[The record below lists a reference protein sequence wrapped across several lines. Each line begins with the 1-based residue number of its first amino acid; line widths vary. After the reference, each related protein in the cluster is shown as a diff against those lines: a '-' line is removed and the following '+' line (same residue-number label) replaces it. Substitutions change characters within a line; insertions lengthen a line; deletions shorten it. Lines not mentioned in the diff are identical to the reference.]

1 MPGPLREIERAIRS
15 GLLNPLGYFWVMKDE
30 TEDQEPMKYYSKH
43 IGDFATATR
52 LLSLTERG
60 AYNELM
66 DYYYATEQ
74 PLPADLDALCRIAG
88 AFSEQERTAVDK
100 VSRQFFEKVDGQLF
114 QAKIEDQ
121 ILAYNEEAEKN
132 RLNGGRGGRPPKP
145 RDNPLGIPVDNPEE
159 TQRGTQ
165 KKANPVT
172 SNHISKPNGLDKGK
186 KPPAAPVAL
195 PDWIPAETWSD
206 FVAMRKQ
213 MRKPMGEAAIRLAVK
228 TLDALRGE
236 GNDPNAVIEQ
246 SIMRGW
252 SGFFPLRGEF
262 AKAAAAQKFDP
273 VAFVNRNRVSDN
285 RERTDD
291 IIDV

>member
-1 MPGPLREIERAIRS
+1 MSATDNPQTLKS
-15 GLLNPLGYFWVMKDE
+15 GFLNPLGYFWVMRDE
-30 TEDQEPMKYYSKH
+30 AEDQDAMKYYSKH

-66 DYYYATEQ
+66 DYYYASEQ
-74 PLPADLDALCRIAG
+74 PLPADLDTLCRIAG

-114 QAKIEDQ
+114 HAKIEEQ

-132 RLNGGRGGRPPKP
+132 RLNGGKGGRPPKP
-145 RDNPLGIPVDNPEE
+145 KENPLGNPLANPNE
-159 TQRGTQ
+159 TQ

-186 KPPAAPVAL
+186 KAPAAPFAL
-195 PDWIPAETWSD
+195 PDWVPANTWND

-213 MRKPMGEAAIRLAVK
+213 MRKPMGEAAMRLAVK
-228 TLDALRGE
+228 TLDGLRSNGD
-236 GNDPNAVIEQ
+236 DPQFVIEQ

-252 SGFFPLRGEF
+252 TGLFPLRGDF
-262 AKAAAAQKFDP
+262 VGRGGSRGPRNDRAAAAAAIFGAP
-273 VAFVNRNRVSDN
+273 RASGEV
-285 RERTDD
+285 
-291 IIDV
+291 IDV

>member
-1 MPGPLREIERAIRS
+1 MR
-15 GLLNPLGYFWVMKDE
+15 DE
-30 TEDQEPMKYYSKH
+30 TEGQSQMKYYSKH

-52 LLSLTERG
+52 LLSLMERG

-66 DYYYATEQ
+66 DYYYATEK

-114 QAKIEDQ
+114 QAKIEEQ
-121 ILAYNEEAEKN
+121 ILSYNEESEKN
-132 RLNGGRGGRPPKP
+132 RMNGGKGGRPPKP
-145 RDNPLGIPVDNPEE
+145 KENPVGNPEGYVSD
-159 TQRGTQ
+159 THRQTQ

-186 KPPAAPVAL
+186 KPATPSFAL
-195 PDWIPAETWSD
+195 PDWVPDDTWSD

-213 MRKPMGEAAIRLAVK
+213 MRKPMGEAAIRLAVR
-228 TLDALRGE
+228 TLEDLRGK
-236 GNDPNAVIEQ
+236 GNDPKLVIEQ

-252 SGFFPLRGEF
+252 TGLFPLRSDF
-262 AKAAAAQKFDP
+262 AKTAAAKPSRHSGFDQIDYREG
-273 VAFVNRNRVSDN
+273 VNNDGSF
-285 RERTDD
+285 
-291 IIDV
+291 